1 MRSEVRVTILRES
14 GRRAIQVVIL
24 HESVAHGMIVIAHL
38 RVVAGSRVVEN
49 HHGVGMFVI
58 ARLRVD
64 IPPIAQ
70 IRVAATDRAVV
81 TEVLVVTARS
91 RGDATRSEVRIDT
104 MAGIARRQEAKI
116 VRDTRID
123 LAITSHLGETNS
135 RDESGIRLQDL
146 LDTPMG
152 IRSSP
157 PGTQTGDRWVTGRGP
172 DIMNMRTED
181 VMDAGT

>member
-1 MRSEVRVTILRES
+1 M
-14 GRRAIQVVIL
+14 IL
-24 HESVAHGMIVIAHL
+24 HESVADGMIVIAHL

-116 VRDTRID
+116 VRGTRID
-123 LAITSHLGETNS
+123 LAITSHLGEITNS

-152 IRSSP
+152 IRSSLL
-157 PGTQTGDRWVTGRGP
+157 GTRTGDR
-172 DIMNMRTED
+172 
-181 VMDAGT
+181 